1 MPEAVQKDEAA
12 AQAPKELEERIR
24 RWSVFQPWLQEDPI
38 PFWKELREHGP
49 IVRSE
54 EFGGFWIFTRLE
66 DIEWAAHHPDIFS
79 SNEPT
84 IPYRTMFR
92 HKRIPIELDGVEHT
106 EWRRTLDA
114 VFSTSFVDHFTPQ
127 IAEAAAGLVDAIVAR
142 GRTELIDEYAFKLPA
157 ESFLIT
163 FGVGREKL
171 PELLERRDWV
181 QRNWLNATSD
191 EELFDAAAPL
201 HDFIRASVE
210 RRRAEGTAGR
220 HDVISRLLES
230 THDGRTPTDDELVNA
245 LVDSMM
251 ASLDITN
258 AMLGLAFL
266 QLAERPELQ
275 ARVAGATPDK
285 LPAIVGEL
293 ARHEPV
299 MSTARVLTQD
309 IERHGITLHKG
320 ERVFLSWG
328 MAGLDPEVFEN
339 PDEIDFD
346 RPQERV
352 PSFGIGAHRC
362 LGENLARR
370 IFAVALREWHAR
382 IPEYHVTE
390 GTSPT
395 HFYSGL
401 RRLGSLDI
409 SFG

>member
-1 MPEAVQKDEAA
+1 MPEAAQKEDPA
-12 AQAPKELEERIR
+12 AQAPKDLEERIR

-49 IVRSE
+49 VVRSE

-66 DIEWAAHHPDIFS
+66 DIEWAAHHPEIFS

-92 HKRIPIELDGVEHT
+92 HKRIPIELDGARHAA
-106 EWRRTLDA
+106 WRRTLDA
-114 VFSTSFVDHFTPQ
+114 VFSASFVDHFTPQ
-127 IAEAAAGLVDAIVAR
+127 ITEAAAGLVDAIVAN

-181 QRNWLNATSD
+181 QRNWLNAKSD

-210 RRRAEGTAGR
+210 RRRTEGTAGR
-220 HDVISRLLES
+220 KDVISQLLES
-230 THDGRTPTDDELVNA
+230 TYDGRTPTDDELVNA

-275 ARVAGATPDK
+275 ARVAAATPDK

-309 IERHGITLHKG
+309 VERHGITLRKG

-339 PDEIDFD
+339 PDEVDFD
-346 RPQERV
+346 RPLERV

-370 IFAVALREWHAR
+370 IFAIALREWHVK
-382 IPEYHVTE
+382 IPKYRVTE

-409 SFG
+409 SFD